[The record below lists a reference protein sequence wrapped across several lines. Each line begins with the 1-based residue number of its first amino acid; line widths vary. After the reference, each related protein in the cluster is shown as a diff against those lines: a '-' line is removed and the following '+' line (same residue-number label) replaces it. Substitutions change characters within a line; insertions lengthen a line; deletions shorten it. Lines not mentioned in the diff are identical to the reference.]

1 MALAIVSILLALSI
15 IMTLFFLRSAFLAK
29 KDADMHKQSHN
40 QMQNML
46 GILKNESGRVIA
58 QLMRGN
64 LAIEG
69 DERLVTGDLRHI
81 MADIN
86 QATGILR
93 QYLDAVPV
101 CTVVLD
107 ENYRLLFCNKKAL
120 IDGYGDFYNQNL
132 LEVMGP
138 SEAKIYGAGLDH
150 VRKTGEPSQFII
162 EIDTPGSG
170 IVVEDTTVTAVK
182 DEFQTTQGYV
192 CAGFDITEAKQAQ
205 KIAKKISDYQ
215 RTTTEGII
223 KELSDGF
230 GKGIL
235 QFTFEPGEHDEDAED
250 SATSFK
256 QINNTL
262 KTVIAFIKSY
272 VDEVN
277 STISSIADGNL
288 TTKISREYIG
298 DFASIKNSINNITD
312 SLHKTMTEISL
323 TADQVLAGS
332 SQISN
337 SAADLSSGAIE
348 QSSSVQELNSSIEMI
363 SNQTRKNADNALTA
377 NELSNKSTATAQ
389 DGSVAMKQMVEAMG
403 QIKESSNNI
412 SQIVKTVQD
421 IAFQTN
427 LLALN
432 ASVEAARAGEHGKGF
447 AVVADEVRTLAGR
460 SQVAAT
466 ETTTLITDS
475 INRVD
480 SGAIIAE
487 TTAESLNAIVESA
500 GEVLEVISNIST
512 ASKEQAEA
520 IEQINEGIAKISNV
534 TQTNSAVS
542 QETASASE
550 ELNAQ
555 AETLRQLVAYFKL
568 H

>member
-1 MALAIVSILLALSI
+1 MTLTIVSILLVLSI
-15 IMTLFFLRSAFLAK
+15 IMTLFFLHSASLAK
-29 KDADMHKQSHN
+29 KDTAMYKQSLD

-58 QLMRGN
+58 QLMQGN
-64 LAIEG
+64 LAVEG
-69 DERLVTGDLRHI
+69 KVELVTGDLRDI

-86 QATGILR
+86 RTTGILR

-107 ENYRLLFCNKKAL
+107 ENYRLLFCNKKAI

-132 LEVMGP
+132 LAVMGE
-138 SEAKIYGAGLDH
+138 SEAKVYGGGLDK
-150 VRKTGEPSQFII
+150 VKNTGEPSQFII

-170 IVVEDTTVTAVK
+170 IVVEDTTVTAIK
-182 DEFQTTQGYV
+182 DESKTIQGYV
-192 CAGFDITEAKQAQ
+192 CAGFDITEARQAQ
-205 KIAKKISDYQ
+205 KIAKKVSDYQ
-215 RTTTEGII
+215 HNTTEGII

-235 QFTFEPGEHDEDAED
+235 QFAFEPSEHDEDTKD

-262 KTVIAFIKSY
+262 KSVIAFIKSY

-277 STISSIADGNL
+277 STMSSIADGDL
-288 TTKISREYIG
+288 SVKISREYIG
-298 DFASIKNSINNITD
+298 DFASMKNSINNITG
-312 SLHKTMTEISL
+312 SLHKTMTGISIA
-323 TADQVLAGS
+323 ADQVLAGS
-332 SQISN
+332 NQISN
-337 SAADLSSGAIE
+337 SAADLSNGAME
-348 QSSSVQELNSSIEMI
+348 QSSSVQELNASIEMI

-377 NELSNKSTATAQ
+377 NELSNKSTTTAQ
-389 DGSVAMKQMVEAMG
+389 GGSDAMKQMVEAMG

-466 ETTTLITDS
+466 ETTSLITDS
-475 INRVD
+475 ISRVD

-487 TTAESLNAIVESA
+487 TTAESLNAIVASA
-500 GEVLEVISNIST
+500 GEVLEVISSIST

-520 IEQINEGIAKISNV
+520 IEQINEGITKISNV
-534 TQTNSAVS
+534 TQANSAVS
-542 QETASASE
+542 EETASASE
-550 ELNAQ
+550 QLNEQ
-555 AETLRQLVAYFKL
+555 AETLRQLVAYFRL
-568 H
+568 